1 MSTAEYIVDITMEN
15 AKSILIDRS
24 FETPVVIDFWADWCE
39 PCKDLMPILEKLAN
53 EYQGAFILARVNA
66 DEMQPLAGQFGIRS
80 LPTVM
85 IMQNGQPVDG
95 FAGAQPE
102 GEIRKILEK
111 YLPKAEDIKLKE
123 AQEFIAEDDLT
134 NALASAKDAWD
145 IDPQRSD
152 IHFMYIRALVAN
164 NRWEEAKKLL
174 DQTKL
179 EDQQSEYHELL
190 SEVELLEK
198 AADTPQIKALEKQIA
213 QNPEDDDLKVQ
224 LAIQYSQANRNEE
237 ALELLFA
244 MLSKNLDSANGEVK
258 QTFLDIINTLSG
270 DPIASKFRRR
280 YFSLL
285 Y

>member
-53 EYQGAFILARVNA
+53 EYQGAFTLARVNA
-66 DEMQPLAGQFGIRS
+66 DAMQPLAGQFGIRS

-102 GEIRKILEK
+102 GAIREILEK
-111 YLPKAEDIKLKE
+111 YLPKAEDIKLNEAKE
-123 AQEFIAEDDLT
+123 FLEANDLA
-134 NALASAKDAWD
+134 NALNAAKEAWD
-145 IDPQRSD
+145 IDSKRTD

-174 DQTKL
+174 NETKL
-179 EDQQSEYHELL
+179 EDQQAEYHELL
-190 SEVELLEK
+190 SQVELLEK
-198 AADTPQIKALEKQIA
+198 ASDTPQMQALEKRIE
-213 QNPEDDDLKVQ
+213 QNPEDDELKVQ
-224 LAIQYSQANRNEE
+224 LAVQYTQANRNED
-237 ALELLFA
+237 ALELLFS
-244 MLSKNLDSANGEVK
+244 MLSKNLDSANGEAK
-258 QTFLDIINTLSG
+258 QTFLDIVNTLSG

>member
-24 FETPVVIDFWADWCE
+24 FETPVIIDFWADWCE

-53 EYQGAFILARVNA
+53 EYQGAFTLARVNA

-102 GEIRKILEK
+102 GAIREILEK
-111 YLPKAEDIKLKE
+111 YLPKTEDIKLKE
-123 AQEFIAEDDLT
+123 AKEFLEANDLT
-134 NALASAKDAWD
+134 NALNSAKEAWN
-145 IDPQRSD
+145 IDSQRSD
-152 IHFMYIRALVAN
+152 IHFMYIRALVEN

-174 DQTKL
+174 DETKL

-190 SEVELLEK
+190 SQVELLEK
-198 AADTPQIKALEKQIA
+198 ASDTPQIKALEKRITQT
-213 QNPEDDDLKVQ
+213 PEDDELKVQ
-224 LAIQYSQANRNEE
+224 LAVQYSQANRNEE
-237 ALELLFA
+237 ALELLFG
-244 MLSKNLDSANGEVK
+244 MLSQNLDSANGEVK
-258 QTFLDIINTLSG
+258 QTFLDIVNTLAG
-270 DPIASKFRRR
+270 DPISSKYRRR